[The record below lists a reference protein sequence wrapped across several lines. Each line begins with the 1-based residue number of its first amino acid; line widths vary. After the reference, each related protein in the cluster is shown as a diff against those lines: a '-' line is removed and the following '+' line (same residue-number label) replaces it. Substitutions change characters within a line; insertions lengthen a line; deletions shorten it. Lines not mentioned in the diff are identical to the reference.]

1 MEQNDE
7 KRKLITQAALK
18 RFSHFGIG
26 KTTLQD
32 IAEDVGLSKANV
44 YYYFAD
50 KEAII
55 ESAIESIVAEFKKE
69 IQQKATRSKNATTS
83 FIAFLKLR
91 KDFLDRYFFLYSS
104 DLTDLTNSP
113 KRLAKYAKAITDF
126 EAEHISELF
135 EQGIKEREF
144 VTIDAETTSEL
155 YLESIRGIAC
165 ISQICSI
172 ENVRFD
178 KSRIDEIHEK
188 QMRLTSIFL
197 NGISKNKIENNLF
210 L

>member
-1 MEQNDE
+1 MDHNDD
-7 KRKLITQAALK
+7 KRQLITQAALQ
-18 RFSHFGIG
+18 RFAHFGIG

-32 IAEDVGLSKANV
+32 IADDAGLSKANV

-55 ESAIESIVAEFKKE
+55 ESAIESIVDEFKSE
-69 IQQKATRSKNATTS
+69 IQHNSTKIERSVTGFS
-83 FIAFLKLR
+83 AFLKVR
-91 KDFLDRYFFLYSS
+91 KSFLDKYSFLYSS
-104 DLTDLTNSP
+104 DLSELANAP
-113 KRLAKYAKAITDF
+113 KRFTKYAKTLTDF
-126 EAEHISELF
+126 EQSYIFNLF
-135 EQGIKEREF
+135 ERGLHNQEF
-144 VTIDAETTSEL
+144 VTIDPQKTSEI

-172 ENVRFD
+172 DNMRFD
-178 KSRIDEIHEK
+178 NSRINDIHEK
-188 QMRLTSIFL
+188 QLHLTYIFL